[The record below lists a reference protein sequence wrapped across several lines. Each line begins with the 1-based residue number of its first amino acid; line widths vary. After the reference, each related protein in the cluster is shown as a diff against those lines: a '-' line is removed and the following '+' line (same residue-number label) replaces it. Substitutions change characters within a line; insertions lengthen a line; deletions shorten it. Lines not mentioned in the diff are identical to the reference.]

1 MAGVVIL
8 GLTGEDGLWVVDLE
22 AGAVLPLD
30 IVPVG
35 DMATAASYRSVGA
48 SFIKGVNFAVHVTSA
63 AQAAEGLHE
72 IAQGLHEVASGLHE
86 NG

>member
-22 AGAVLPLD
+22 AGAVLPLN
-30 IVPVG
+30 PGPQG
-35 DMATAASYRSVGA
+35 DMAAAASYRRLGA
-48 SFIKGVNFAVHVTSA
+48 SFFKGVDFAVHVTTA

-72 IAQGLHEVASGLHE
+72 VAQGLHEVASGLHE
-86 NG
+86 N